1 MLTHADG
8 SGWLTDK
15 REAILEVE
23 EAVVA
28 STEGLLRYLLV
39 HFVPPAPPAFTLTLQ
54 SCLTLEVE
62 LGLDGA
68 AVSFNK

>member
-1 MLTHADG
+1 MR
-8 SGWLTDK
+8 LTDN

-28 STEGLLRYLLV
+28 RPEERLLWYILV

-54 SCLTLEVE
+54 SRLTLEVE